1 MKKGKTE
8 ESYLTSKLERFNYSF
23 YFLGQGMTYVM
34 CYSFL
39 QQYALDAGISAL
51 LFAGVAFAIKAWDAV
66 NDPIFGILLEKIH
79 FKSGKFLPWIRIS
92 ILAIPL
98 STVLVFA
105 IPSGLPIGLKVAW
118 LVVGYMLWDTAY
130 TIGDVPIYALSTA
143 MTNNPAERTLLI
155 SRGRFWGSVAIFLP
169 MFLLPLVRTSL
180 GGWTNTILVFCSSIH
195 IQNI

>member
-66 NDPIFGILLEKIH
+66 NDPIFGILLEKIT
-79 FKSGKFLPWIRIS
+79 S
-92 ILAIPL
+92 
-98 STVLVFA
+98 
-105 IPSGLPIGLKVAW
+105 KVASFCLGFASLFW
-118 LVVGYMLWDTAY
+118 RFRFRQFLYLLSPAAY
-130 TIGDVPIYALSTA
+130 LS
-143 MTNNPAERTLLI
+143 
-155 SRGRFWGSVAIFLP
+155 V
-169 MFLLPLVRTSL
+169 
-180 GGWTNTILVFCSSIH
+180 
-195 IQNI
+195 

>member
-98 STVLVFA
+98 STVLFLRGKK
-105 IPSGLPIGLKVAW
+105 PSFEVSG
-118 LVVGYMLWDTAY
+118 
-130 TIGDVPIYALSTA
+130 
-143 MTNNPAERTLLI
+143 
-155 SRGRFWGSVAIFLP
+155 
-169 MFLLPLVRTSL
+169 FLL
-180 GGWTNTILVFCSSIH
+180 
-195 IQNI
+195 

>member
-180 GGWTNTILVFCSSIH
+180 GGWISS
-195 IQNI
+195 